1 MNSSLFDGEYVA
13 DVHIFGQTVDIYIR
27 PRTEEIDRRAAVG
40 VGAIVED
47 YMIRALMNV
56 PEGVPIEL
64 RALDGATLLAMEGAV
79 GCARDRDR
87 RRHRVPASDPARRP
101 RRDHQGRPRMV
112 RRAGDHISGYSRP
125 SGRGRCR
132 SGSLGATIREIDPE
146 VGVAIV
152 EESDCVVLR
161 RPGAT
166 AVRPSWQR
174 WSIAETAYR
183 DVADAGAEP
192 RTLIQASKAPG
203 LAGPSACRG
212 RGDRSY
218 AAAACRQVLSHCAA
232 GSSALSTR

>member
-1 MNSSLFDGEYVA
+1 MNSSLFDGEHVD

-64 RALDGATLLAMEGAV
+64 RSLDGATLLAMEALLATHAV
-79 GCARDRDR
+79 EIVGDTACRRAIPPVDLVGIAKAARDW
-87 RRHRVPASDPARRP
+87 SDVQGITYLATHGPRIVVAVEPMARRV
-101 RRDHQGRPRMV
+101 M
-112 RRAGDHISGYSRP
+112 
-125 SGRGRCR
+125 
-132 SGSLGATIREIDPE
+132 REIDPE

-161 RPGAT
+161 CPGAT

-174 WSIAETAYR
+174 WSIAETAF
-183 DVADAGAEP
+183 EMW
-192 RTLIQASKAPG
+192 LMQAQSQ
-203 LAGPSACRG
+203 G
-212 RGDRSY
+212 R
-218 AAAACRQVLSHCAA
+218 
-232 GSSALSTR
+232 